1 MDNEYKW
8 VAVIIIKNKYFNSTR
23 LSGSVVAG

>member
-8 VAVIIIKNKYFNSTR
+8 VAVIIRNKYFNSTR